1 MTKADRVHSTPQT
14 AAPAEHLLEK
24 LARLQDEASRATGAL
39 PVLSASVI
47 SS

>member
-24 LARLQDEASRATGAL
+24 RLAFRTRHHAPQARCQFY
-39 PVLSASVI
+39 PPP
-47 SS
+47 